1 MKNLKKFMGLFL
13 ILCLTLCTFAQVSF
27 AKSFTDVA
35 STASYAEAV
44 NVLSELGIISGYEDG
59 TFGPDKTIKRSEA
72 AKIIVAMVNKLATA
86 EGRMGAT
93 QFTDVPADHWASG
106 FINVG
111 VTEKFIN
118 GMGGDIFKP
127 DGEVTYNQI
136 VKMIVSCLGYN
147 EYATFY
153 GGYPAG
159 YLSIADSK
167 GITKGCSMNGDAAAT
182 RAIVAQLVYNA
193 LPVPLMEQT
202 EFGTQTTYTIM
213 DGYGETPYKSPF
225 TELGFAKIEGSIVG
239 TSEKEYNGSKCGTD
253 EVVYRFDDAY
263 GNEFW
268 EDYLSKNADKDNYA
282 CYTFKFEDGVPV
294 SKYSDAPSEIYVKK
308 LSDDSYTIIDIRP
321 AEEEEK
327 E

>member
-1 MKNLKKFMGLFL
+1 MGLFL

-27 AKSFTDVA
+27 AKSFTDVP
-35 STASYAEAV
+35 STASYGEAV

-59 TFGPDKTIKRSEA
+59 TFKPDSNITRAEMCAVICRALGIDRDADESSKTAGIFK
-72 AKIIVAMVNKLATA
+72 
-86 EGRMGAT
+86 
-93 QFTDVPADHWASG
+93 DVPLTHWANG
-106 FINVG
+106 YVNIAAGQKIV
-111 VTEKFIN
+111 N
-118 GMGGDIFKP
+118 GMGNELFKP
-127 DGEVTYNQI
+127 ESNITYEQA
-136 VKMIVSCLGYN
+136 VKMVVVSLGY
-147 EYATFY
+147 ELLAAAR
-153 GGYPAG
+153 GGWPNG
-159 YLSIADSK
+159 YLNVAKEFGILKNINVSDNASI
-167 GITKGCSMNGDAAAT
+167 AT

-193 LPVPLMEQT
+193 LPVPLMKQT
-202 EFGTQTTYTIM
+202 GFGTHTTYTIM
-213 DGYGETPYKSPF
+213 DGYGEIPYKSLF

-268 EDYLSKNADKDNYA
+268 EDYLNKNADKDNYA

-321 AEEEEK
+321 AEEEK